1 MRGRSF
7 QVGRTGVSELS
18 STSGSECAARATAC
32 VQLERQRPKELS
44 GVERRERTNLI
55 KFVT

>member
-7 QVGRTGVSELS
+7 QVRRTGISELS
-18 STSGSECAARATAC
+18 STSGSECANRAGEVTAADC
-32 VQLERQRPKELS
+32 RGWK
-44 GVERRERTNLI
+44 REKKKTYLI